1 MLNPGSDRIYSM
13 ESVVDRWEKTSAA
26 TDRTRPISGSSG
38 DRYAAEP
45 ADRTTRQIFP
55 AAADQDNARRCDDGS
70 IDVEFYKAR
79 TYAIRRAAYVR
90 FVQALRRRARF
101 GLRRACEFISGR
113 R

>member
-1 MLNPGSDRIYSM
+1 MLKPGSDRIYSI
-13 ESVVDRWEKTSAA
+13 ESVVDHWKKFSAA
-26 TDRTRPISGSSG
+26 PDRTRPVSGASG

-79 TYAIRRAAYVR
+79 AYAIRRAAYVR
-90 FVQALRRRARF
+90 FAQALSRRARF
-101 GLRRACEFISGR
+101 GLRRAYEFICGR

>member
-1 MLNPGSDRIYSM
+1 MLKPGSDRTYSI
-13 ESVVDRWEKTSAA
+13 ESVVDRWEKFSAA

-45 ADRTTRQIFP
+45 AVRTTRQIFP
-55 AAADQDNARRCDDGS
+55 VAADQDARRCDDGS

-79 TYAIRRAAYVR
+79 AYAIRRAAYVL
-90 FVQALRRRARF
+90 FAQALRRRARF
-101 GLRRACEFISGR
+101 GLRRVCEFINGR